1 MLETLAG
8 ADVPLAILL
17 EGSSFW
23 CEEDKLLQSVQE
35 FQHQNTH
42 ISPLTMDDEIIQI
55 PIQGAQ

>member
-8 ADVPLAILL
+8 ADVPLALIL

-23 CEEDKLLQSVQE
+23 FKEDKLLQILQEVQ
-35 FQHQNTH
+35 QQNTH
-42 ISPLTMDDEIIQI
+42 IYSLTMDDELLKI

>member
-17 EGSSFW
+17 ESSSFW
-23 CEEDKLLQSVQE
+23 CEEEKLLQSVQE
-35 FQHQNTH
+35 FQQKNNHVYL
-42 ISPLTMDDEIIQI
+42 LTMDDDLIQI

>member
-8 ADVPLAILL
+8 ADVTLALLL

-23 CEEDKLLQSVQE
+23 CEEDKLLQSVQKV
-35 FQHQNTH
+35 QQQNTH
-42 ISPLTMDDEIIQI
+42 IYPLSMDYELPQI